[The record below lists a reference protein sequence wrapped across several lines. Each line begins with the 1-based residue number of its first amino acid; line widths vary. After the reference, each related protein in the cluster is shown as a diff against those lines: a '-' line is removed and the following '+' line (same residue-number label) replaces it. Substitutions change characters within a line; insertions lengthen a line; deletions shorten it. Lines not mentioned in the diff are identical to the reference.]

1 MDAIDKFKIL
11 IRKEFQF
18 LCDDFEFKEE
28 AFNTYSEYSISYANS
43 TTRVIVE
50 GVNWGANVRVALG
63 SLSYKFEDYDLGDL
77 AIIDCQDAWDSFVK
91 LDMPQNEQLPYL
103 HSFLVTCGKDILAG
117 NFAIFPQLNETRKK
131 ELMILMRMSRC
142 QAY

>member
-1 MDAIDKFKIL
+1 MDAIEKFKVL

-28 AFNTYSEYSISYANS
+28 VFNTYSEYSISYANS

-63 SLSYKFEDYDLGDL
+63 SLSCTFEDYDLGDL
-77 AIIDCQDAWDSFVK
+77 VTIDSHEAWDSFVK

-103 HSFLVTCGKDILAG
+103 HSFLITCGKDILSG
-117 NFAIFPQLNETRKK
+117 NFTIFPQLNEICKK
-131 ELMILMRMSRC
+131 KG
-142 QAY
+142 